1 MTSNKKDKLMYHK
14 SVKTLYL
21 NLLLP
26 FRLTQFPLI
35 SSEKRE
41 HSVTKERALAS
52 NKTRETEKQRREGAE
67 HCVHGRIK
75 KTLHMRE
82 SRPKTQCAARVVF
95 VIH

>member
-26 FRLTQFPLI
+26 FCLTQFPLI

-41 HSVTKERALAS
+41 HSATKERASAS
-52 NKTRETEKQRREGAE
+52 NKTRETKKQRGRVQSIVYMEELKKNAPYEGVATKNTM
-67 HCVHGRIK
+67 C
-75 KTLHMRE
+75 
-82 SRPKTQCAARVVF
+82 C
-95 VIH
+95 